1 MKLLQPGYFDAF
13 RCIGAACEDTCCT
26 GWIVHIDRSTYAKYQ
41 SCTDP
46 EIGPALHTLV
56 TINERSSN
64 DDDYAKAT
72 LNGSVCAFLSDG
84 LCSIQRRLGEEY
96 LSKMCA
102 TYPRVVNRVDDVVQ
116 RSLDL
121 SCPEAARLVLLNS
134 DPLVFVE
141 REFAERE
148 DGGASALVAV
158 DISAFGDSPEP
169 YREFR
174 AMRRR
179 AISLLQDRSYPIE
192 TRLLMLGDL
201 TPGTSPDRAAR
212 VEILSDLLV
221 ARLTSDPC
229 PPRFLECYQEFIG
242 GLEWTGQS
250 TMAEIGGRFADAYSR
265 YYAPFM
271 NRHQHILENYLVNYV
286 HRTLFPLG
294 VAESNQRLG
303 NARGASQ
310 YALLAAHYAL
320 VTGLLIGMAGF
331 HRSGFNLAHVVKLI
345 QSCSKT
351 FEHSVTFPGR
361 AMEILAGHD
370 LSVIVATGGR

>member
-26 GWIVHIDRSTYAKYQ
+26 GWIVHIDRSTYGKYQ

-46 EIGPALHTLV
+46 EIGPALHALV
-56 TINERSSN
+56 TINESSSN
-64 DDDYAKAT
+64 DNDYAKAT
-72 LNGSVCAFLSDG
+72 LNGSACAFLSEG

-134 DPLVFVE
+134 DPIKFV
-141 REFAERE
+141 ERE
-148 DGGASALVAV
+148 DGGASAPAEV
-158 DISAFGDSPEP
+158 DISALRDSPEP

-192 TRLLMLGDL
+192 ARLRMLGDL
-201 TPGTSPDRAAR
+201 TPGTSPDPAAE

-229 PPRFLECYQEFIG
+229 PRRFLECYQEFIS
-242 GLEWTGQS
+242 GLQWTGES
-250 TMAEIGGRFADAYSR
+250 TMGEIGSRYNEACWR

-271 NRHQHILENYLVNYV
+271 NRHEHILENYLVSYV

-294 VAESNQRLG
+294 VAESNQRLR
-303 NARGASQ
+303 NIPGASQ
-310 YALLAAHYAL
+310 YALLVAHYAL
-320 VTGLLIGMAGF
+320 VKGLLIGMAGF
-331 HRSGFNLAHVVKLI
+331 HRSGFDASHVVKLI
-345 QSCSKT
+345 QSCAKT
-351 FEHSVTFPGR
+351 FEHSVTFPAR
-361 AMEILAGHD
+361 AVEILAGEN
-370 LSVIVATGGR
+370 LSVMIAAD

>member
-1 MKLLQPGYFDAF
+1 MKLLQPDYFDAF
-13 RCIGAACEDTCCT
+13 RCIDAACEDTCCA
-26 GWIVHIDRSTYAKYQ
+26 GWIVHIDKNTYGKYQ

-56 TINERSSN
+56 TANEKSSN

-72 LNGSVCAFLSDG
+72 LNGSVCAFLSEG

-121 SCPEAARLVLLNS
+121 SCPEAARLALLRS
-134 DPLVFVE
+134 DPI
-141 REFAERE
+141 EFLEKQGE
-148 DGGASALVAV
+148 ASTSATL
-158 DISAFGDSPEP
+158 DISALGDSPEP

-174 AMRRR
+174 AMRQR
-179 AISLLQDRSYPIE
+179 AIALLQDRSHPVE
-192 TRLLMLGDL
+192 TRLLQLGDL
-201 TPGTSPDRAAR
+201 SPGANPNPAAQ

-229 PPRFLECYQEFIG
+229 PRRFLECYQEFIS
-242 GLEWTGQS
+242 GLQWTGKS
-250 TMAEIGGRFADAYSR
+250 AMAEIGDRYTEARSR

-271 NRHQHILENYLVNYV
+271 SRHEHILENYLVSYV

-294 VAESNQRLG
+294 VRSSATS
-303 NARGASQ
+303 SSP
-310 YALLAAHYAL
+310 YVLLVAHYAL
-320 VTGLLIGMAGF
+320 VKGLLIGMAGF
-331 HRSGFNLAHVVKLI
+331 HQSGFDAGHVVKLI

-351 FEHSVTFPGR
+351 FEHSVDFPGR
-361 AMEILAGHD
+361 AVEILAGKD
-370 LSVIVATGGR
+370 LSLLIRN